1 MRVRQDAG
9 TGELAAGTAGDG
21 LAGRVPAAGQLS
33 PGLVRLMAV
42 TCAVTVANLYYA
54 QPLLHSIG
62 TSLHVSQ
69 GAASLLV
76 TAGQLGYAVGLLLI
90 VPAGDITR
98 RRPLLTGLLAV
109 CTVTLIGCAVAPN
122 FPLLAVAAALAAITS
137 VVVQMLV
144 PYAATLAS
152 DAERGK
158 VIGTLMGGLL
168 IGILLSRTFAGV
180 VAGLAGWRAVYG
192 VAAVAMALTTIM
204 LRRALPDH
212 GRQLS
217 ITYRAQ
223 LRGVLDVARAEPA
236 LRWRALIAACGF
248 GSFGC
253 FWTTVTFLLASPQ
266 YGFSQLEIGLF
277 ALVGAAGAITSLAG
291 GRAVD
296 ARPALRWP
304 ASGLALAVLA
314 LSYIPI
320 GLGGAH
326 LGWVSLALLVVGV
339 LVMDA
344 CVQGSHVINQSVI
357 YDLLPEAR
365 SRLTT
370 VYITT
375 MFAGGAL
382 GSFAG
387 AQAYE
392 TWGWTGATLTAA
404 AFPVAGLL
412 CWVATRRHET
422 AHPAVLG
429 EGPSE
434 RVEAGLEQ
442 AELVVLWIG
451 EDVPGRV
458 RGLTDVDQFGPG
470 GQEALELGGLI
481 AVGRV
486 DVDVQPRTFVLR
498 LVVVD
503 EEDRRLR
510 AAEPLAR
517 ADLDVDGAFAL
528 ELDVV
533 EDLAPE
539 PRHQLDVAALD
550 H

>member
-1 MRVRQDAG
+1 MAVG
-9 TGELAAGTAGDG
+9 TGT
-21 LAGRVPAAGQLS
+21 GRLS
-33 PGLVRLMAV
+33 PRLVRLMAV
-42 TCAVTVANLYYA
+42 TCAITVANLYYA
-54 QPLLHSIG
+54 QPLLHSIS
-62 TSLHVSQ
+62 TSLHVSE
-69 GAASLLV
+69 GSASLLV
-76 TAGQLGYAVGLLLI
+76 TAGQLGYAAGLLFI
-90 VPAGDITR
+90 VPAGDIMR

-109 CTVTLIGCAVAPN
+109 CAVTLVGCAIAPN
-122 FPLLAVAAALAAITS
+122 LAALGAAALLAGVTS

-152 DAERGK
+152 DDERGK

-180 VAGLAGWRAVYG
+180 VAALAGWRAVYAI
-192 VAAVAMALTTIM
+192 AAAAMALTAIM
-204 LRRALPDH
+204 LGRALPDH

-217 ITYRAQ
+217 ISYRAQ
-223 LRGVLDVARAEPA
+223 LRGVLDVARAEPS
-236 LRWRALIAACGF
+236 LRWRSLIAACGF
-248 GSFGC
+248 GSFAC

-277 ALVGAAGAITSLAG
+277 ALVGAAGALTALAG

-296 ARPALRWP
+296 RRPAVRWP
-304 ASGLALAVLA
+304 ASGVALAGLALA
-314 LSYIPI
+314 YIPI

-370 VYITT
+370 VYVTT

-392 TWGWTGATLTAA
+392 SWGWTGATLTAA

-412 CWVATRRHET
+412 CWIATGRHEAART
-422 AHPAVLG
+422 A
-429 EGPSE
+429 
-434 RVEAGLEQ
+434 
-442 AELVVLWIG
+442 
-451 EDVPGRV
+451 
-458 RGLTDVDQFGPG
+458 
-470 GQEALELGGLI
+470 
-481 AVGRV
+481 
-486 DVDVQPRTFVLR
+486 
-498 LVVVD
+498 
-503 EEDRRLR
+503 
-510 AAEPLAR
+510 
-517 ADLDVDGAFAL
+517 
-528 ELDVV
+528 
-533 EDLAPE
+533 
-539 PRHQLDVAALD
+539 
-550 H
+550 